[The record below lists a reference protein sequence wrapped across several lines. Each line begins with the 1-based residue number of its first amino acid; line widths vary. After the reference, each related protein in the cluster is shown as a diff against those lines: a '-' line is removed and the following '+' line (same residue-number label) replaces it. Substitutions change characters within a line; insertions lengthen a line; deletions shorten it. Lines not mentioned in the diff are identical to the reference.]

1 MLVVRHRM
9 CLYSTYAARSR
20 LCNIIIFLL
29 IFNFLKNITK
39 IIMKLNIT
47 ITCKSYIYIYMGQ
60 PVALSLR
67 PRGFIKYKIIYI
79 CICENIFLII
89 KCML

>member
-20 LCNIIIFLL
+20 LSNIIIFLL

-47 ITCKSYIYIYMGQ
+47 ITCKSYIYIY
-60 PVALSLR
+60 
-67 PRGFIKYKIIYI
+67 IYGSACCAVPTAEEI
-79 CICENIFLII
+79 HQI
-89 KCML
+89 